1 MATQT
6 NPIETQV
13 EKPHWLLNALFGVPN
28 WGGVVKILPG
38 FLLSVAIM
46 LVAIPLTNM
55 LGAWILS
62 LQGIDPTGKSSPISA
77 VLTAIVIGILLR
89 NLLPLPQ
96 SIEEASSSA
105 RPRFC
110 A

>member
-1 MATQT
+1 MATPT

-13 EKPHWLLNALFGVPN
+13 ERPNWLLNALLGVPN

-46 LVAIPLTNM
+46 LVAIPLTNR
-55 LGAWILS
+55 LGAWVLS
-62 LQGIDPTGKSSPISA
+62 LQGIDPTGTSSPISA

-96 SIEEASSSA
+96 SIEEGIKF
-105 RPRFC
+105 RPPE
-110 A
+110 